1 MMELLSDSRY
11 TRERQPEREI
21 ESESNRSCSME
32 HLSGMRFVY
41 KAARPGCRTQS
52 NERLAC
58 VRVHGFKQRQRKA
71 AAGKRC
77 RLQFETVWEPLCK
90 VKFDRCILLG
100 VRFNFGVRERRKERR
115 KHFHSVQRTSYTTK
129 SHQSRTMQAVH
140 KTAQRSKWL
149 LLLLSMLLNAVSTG
163 SAKRGPEIVT
173 GCGVVREAHGGL
185 CFSISNLPPAL
196 RTQAIRQLQRGFSCG
211 PRVAFS
217 NFPLSVTVYCL
228 VCVCVFVSVAGHERV
243 CNGALTTA
251 KLLPSFLAFLL
262 VSLVRSLFSAF

>member
-1 MMELLSDSRY
+1 M
-11 TRERQPEREI
+11 
-21 ESESNRSCSME
+21 
-32 HLSGMRFVY
+32 
-41 KAARPGCRTQS
+41 
-52 NERLAC
+52 
-58 VRVHGFKQRQRKA
+58 
-71 AAGKRC
+71 
-77 RLQFETVWEPLCK
+77 CK

-163 SAKRGPEIVT
+163 SAKGGRRLRQGV
-173 GCGVVREAHGGL
+173 GGVVAHSGL

-228 VCVCVFVSVAGHERV
+228 VCVCV
-243 CNGALTTA
+243 CL
-251 KLLPSFLAFLL
+251 
-262 VSLVRSLFSAF
+262 

>member
-1 MMELLSDSRY
+1 M
-11 TRERQPEREI
+11 
-21 ESESNRSCSME
+21 
-32 HLSGMRFVY
+32 
-41 KAARPGCRTQS
+41 
-52 NERLAC
+52 
-58 VRVHGFKQRQRKA
+58 
-71 AAGKRC
+71 
-77 RLQFETVWEPLCK
+77 CK

-115 KHFHSVQRTSYTTK
+115 KHFHSVQRTRYTTK

-163 SAKRGPEIVT
+163 SAKRGPVIVT
-173 GCGVVREAHGGL
+173 GGGGCGGL

-228 VCVCVFVSVAGHERV
+228 VCVC
-243 CNGALTTA
+243 L
-251 KLLPSFLAFLL
+251 
-262 VSLVRSLFSAF
+262 